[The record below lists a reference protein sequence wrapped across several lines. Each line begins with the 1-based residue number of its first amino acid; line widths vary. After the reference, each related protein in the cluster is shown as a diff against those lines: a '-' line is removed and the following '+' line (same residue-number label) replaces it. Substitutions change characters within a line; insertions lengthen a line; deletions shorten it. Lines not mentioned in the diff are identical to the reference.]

1 MTPEEFAEKNCR
13 CLQDYKDRNLFDPMC
28 PCRDIEDAFREG
40 MGEGS
45 VEIDRL
51 RSRLARLEEVV
62 KAARE
67 WGKAKV
73 WADENARLMRSSKLS
88 TEEAAKV
95 MDNYFKKNGE
105 LSAALSALDE
115 GEVKPCK
122 VVNAGDSGFC
132 KTHQCYADG
141 TGCEFVHVVRRKCD
155 VCGGVPSGIE
165 VDGKPFNP
173 CPKCAAKDKEAGNG

>member
-13 CLQDYKDRNLFDPMC
+13 CLPDYKDRNLFDPMC

-40 MGEGS
+40 MGEGK

-51 RSRLARLEEVV
+51 RSRLAKLEKVAEL
-62 KAARE
+62 ARE
-67 WGKAKV
+67 VCGPCKIIP
-73 WADENARLMRSSKLS
+73 DGGGRCMGHHLSQMEKLPCI
-88 TEEAAKV
+88 
-95 MDNYFKKNGE
+95 YGE
-105 LSAALSALDE
+105 LRAALSALDE
-115 GEVKPCK
+115 GEVKPCE

-173 CPKCAAKDKEAGNG
+173 CPKCGAKDKESK